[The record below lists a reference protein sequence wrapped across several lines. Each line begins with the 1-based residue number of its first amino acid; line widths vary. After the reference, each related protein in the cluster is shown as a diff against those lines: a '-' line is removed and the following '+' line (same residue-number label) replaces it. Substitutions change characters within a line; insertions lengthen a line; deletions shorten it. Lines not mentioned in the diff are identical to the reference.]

1 MLRRT
6 LLSASL
12 TLFAAAPLAA
22 QAKMETKADKKADKK
37 MDHMDMDNKVK
48 GGPLPAGW
56 SGRMDDASAK
66 ITDAKFVTMGK
77 GFHVTTGPAAIYWT
91 AKDKVS
97 GPFIAT
103 ATLSQTKAPDHPE
116 AYGIFVG
123 GKNLES
129 PNQTYFYFLVR
140 GDGKFMVNHRAGAE
154 VHKIVAWTDNAA
166 IKKADAKGAATNT
179 LTADASKADSV
190 RLKVNGVQVAALSAK
205 DVASNGQIV
214 GLRVNHHLDVHI
226 SDFTVVPKKS
236 RLRPATGDSRPVA
249 GASRCAGL
257 APTRI
262 CIQVC
267 TPRNFAPQPRPYRTC
282 TLPCSPPSRSRPRR
296 HRPSTPGSASSPS
309 RPPTMAAR
317 NR

>member
-1 MLRRT
+1 MLRRS
-6 LLSASL
+6 LLTVSL

-22 QAKMETKADKKADKK
+22 QAKAESKAAKKADKMEMKADKK

-77 GFHVTTGPAAIYWT
+77 GYHVTTGPAAIYWT

-116 AYGIFVG
+116 AYGIFAG

-129 PNQTYFYFLVR
+129 PNQTYFYFLIR
-140 GDGKFMVNHRAGAE
+140 GDGKFMVSHRAGAE
-154 VHKIVAWTDNAA
+154 VHKIVGWTDNAA

-226 SDFTVVPKKS
+226 GEFTVTPK
-236 RLRPATGDSRPVA
+236 
-249 GASRCAGL
+249 
-257 APTRI
+257 
-262 CIQVC
+262 
-267 TPRNFAPQPRPYRTC
+267 
-282 TLPCSPPSRSRPRR
+282 
-296 HRPSTPGSASSPS
+296 
-309 RPPTMAAR
+309 
-317 NR
+317 